1 MERRYAFLDIETT
14 GLNPEKDAIIE
25 VAVVIWAEGS
35 IQEVFGSFVNPNR
48 PIPAEITRLTGI
60 DDEKVKFSPVISQLR
75 SQLRTL
81 LADCIIVGHN
91 IDFDL
96 GFLNAER
103 ITQGQHRIDTLT
115 LASIFLPELGRY
127 DLGSLVIFLQLAQ
140 TEFHHALA
148 DVYHTLRLY
157 QALEKLALATSS
169 NLLEEI
175 TKVGT
180 TLGWPETLFFSS
192 IYGQQVRSGAGG
204 RSLRGSSLF
213 APDRISG
220 DPLPGIDEDHP
231 PILIDEKEVMQLLK
245 AGGNL
250 SHQFAQYE
258 VRTQQLEM
266 ARSVVGAL
274 NEQKHLIV
282 EAGTGTGKSLAYLV
296 PAAFWAHNNQRRVVI
311 STNTINLQDQLVQK
325 DIPTLQKAL
334 PFKIRVAVRK
344 GKSNYLCGRLFQ
356 QLRHRKPHDKDEMT
370 LFARLLLWIGRTK
383 TGDVGEITLRTS
395 GERLAWRKLSGE
407 NAICSSQECAEASCP
422 LHYARQRAE
431 MAHLVIVNHSLLLSD
446 VANQNHI
453 LPQFQ
458 ELIIDEGHHLE
469 AAVTN
474 GLGRSAD
481 KRLLEATLDDLTAQK
496 GSFLSEFLSSL
507 SPLPSSLQ
515 ESFVKVVNTVQSE
528 ATIAKIR
535 VDEFFESLRYFVRD
549 YISPK
554 AEYSQSVR
562 LTPQL
567 RALPGFRDLFESWS
581 NLNQIMAQLL
591 KLLGKLKEG
600 LEAAEVE
607 KIEEIDEL
615 KVGLAMNTKQL
626 DNLRVSLEAVINPET
641 EDGITWV
648 ELWRDQLV
656 LNVAPLNV
664 GPLVEEYLFNQL
676 KTVIITSATLRTAP
690 QGRYDQANFDYLRAR
705 LHATEATEL
714 VVGSPFNYKDST
726 LLYLCSDIPEPNQPG
741 YQRYV
746 EQAIIDVAT
755 TLKGRTLVLFTA
767 HKHLLETS
775 RAVQPVLA
783 KQEILVYTQQDGGSR
798 RNLTEQ
804 FSDLS
809 VRGVLFGTRSF
820 WEGVDIA
827 GVALSA
833 VIIVKLPFD
842 VPTDPIVGARS
853 ETFTEPFMEYS
864 IPEAVLRFRQ
874 GFGRLIRRKTDEGVV
889 VVLDKRILTKRYG
902 DLFLNALPECT
913 VLRQRTDRLPEIIGR
928 WQKRER
934 AKTSS

>member
-14 GLNPEKDAIIE
+14 GLNSERDEIIE
-25 VAVVIWAEGS
+25 VAVVIWSDGNIE
-35 IQEVFGSFVNPNR
+35 EVFGSFVNPNR
-48 PIPAEITRLTGI
+48 PIPPEITRLTDI
-60 DDEKVKFSPVISQLR
+60 DDEKVQFSPTISQIR
-75 SQLRTL
+75 VQLRNL
-81 LADCIIVGHN
+81 LDDCVIVGHN

-96 GFLNAER
+96 GFLREQMIALGN
-103 ITQGQHRIDTLT
+103 HRIDTLT
-115 LASIFLPELGRY
+115 LASILLPQLGRY
-127 DLGSLVIFLQLAQ
+127 DLGSLVAFLQLPQ

-148 DVYHTLRLY
+148 DVHHTLRLY
-157 QALEKLALATSS
+157 QALEKLALATEI
-169 NLLEEI
+169 NLIEEI
-175 TKVGT
+175 VKVGT
-180 TLGWPETLFFSS
+180 SLGWPETLFFASV
-192 IYGQQVRSGAGG
+192 YGQQVRSGIG
-204 RSLRGSSLF
+204 RSLRRASMF
-213 APDRISG
+213 TPDRIDG
-220 DPLPGIDEDHP
+220 EPLPEINEDQP
-231 PILIDEKEVMQLLK
+231 LKLIDEKAVSQLLK
-245 AGGNL
+245 GGGNL
-250 SHQFAQYE
+250 SHQFSQYE

-266 ARSVVGAL
+266 AKSVAKAL
-274 NEQKHLIV
+274 NEQRHLIV

-296 PAAFWAHNNQRRVVI
+296 PAAFWAYNNQRRVVI

-344 GKSNYLCGRLFQ
+344 GKSNYLCSRLFQ
-356 QLRHRKPHDKDEMT
+356 QLRHRKPRDKDEMT
-370 LFARLLLWIGRTK
+370 LLARLLLWIGRTK
-383 TGDVGEITLRTS
+383 TGDVGEITLRTV

-407 NAICSSQECAEASCP
+407 NAICSIQECAEASCP
-422 LHYARQRAE
+422 LHFARQRAE

-453 LPQFQ
+453 LPSFQ

-474 GLGRSAD
+474 GLGHSAD
-481 KRLLEATLDDLTAQK
+481 KRSFEAILADITDQK
-496 GSFLSEFLSSL
+496 GSFMSELRTSL
-507 SPLPSSLQ
+507 NPLPPVLQ
-515 ESFVKVVNTVQSE
+515 ESFVNTLITLQTE
-528 ATIAKIR
+528 GMIAKTR
-535 VDEFFESLRYFVRD
+535 VDELFESLRYFLRD
-549 YISPK
+549 HILTK

-562 LTPQL
+562 LTPLL
-567 RALPGFRDLFESWS
+567 RGQAGFKDLFESWS
-581 NLNQIMAQLL
+581 NLNKIIGQFL

-600 LEAAEVE
+600 LETSEAE
-607 KIEEIDEL
+607 KIEQIGDL
-615 KVGLAMNTKQL
+615 KVALAANIKQL
-626 DNLRVSLEAVINPET
+626 ENLRVSLEAVINPET
-641 EDGITWV
+641 DDQITWV
-648 ELWRDQLV
+648 ETWRDQLV
-656 LNVAPLNV
+656 LNVAPLHV

-690 QGRYDQANFDYLRAR
+690 QGRYDQANFDYLRSR

-714 VVGSPFNYKDST
+714 AVGSPFNYKDST

-746 EQAIIDVAT
+746 EKAIIDVAT
-755 TLKGRTLVLFTA
+755 AFKGRTLVLFTA
-767 HKHLLETS
+767 YKHLLETS

-783 KQEILVYTQQDGGSR
+783 KEEIFVYAQQEGGSR

-804 FSDLS
+804 FSDPDA
-809 VRGVLFGTRSF
+809 RAVLFGTRSF

-853 ETFTEPFMEYS
+853 ETFAEPFMEYS

-874 GFGRLIRRKTDEGVV
+874 GFGRLIRRKTDEGIV

-913 VLRQRTDRLPEIIGR
+913 VLRQRTDRLIEIIGR

-934 AKTSS
+934 ANS